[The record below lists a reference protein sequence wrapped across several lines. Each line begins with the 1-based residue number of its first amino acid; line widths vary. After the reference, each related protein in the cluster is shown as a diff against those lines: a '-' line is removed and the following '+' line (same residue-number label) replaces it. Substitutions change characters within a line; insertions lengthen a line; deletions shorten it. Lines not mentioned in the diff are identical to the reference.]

1 MRNFLVRFL
10 YILTKMFT
18 FFLPKN
24 MIELITYL
32 YRGGGNPF
40 SWSGIGHHKYM
51 KQEKKRMKDKK
62 RLGVMAQLVMLCA
75 IPMVIMVLVI
85 TFYAINKMR
94 AMVQDTTM
102 EGLESLCQG
111 VYAAYEAVDPGD
123 YWLNG
128 EMLYKGKYCVSEKED
143 VIDRFVEGST
153 ADVTIFYG
161 DTRRATSLRDKSTGE
176 RILGTKA
183 SDVVIST
190 VLNGG
195 KTYETSDVEI
205 NGEQYY
211 AFYMPVFDSSGRC
224 IGMVFAGK
232 PATEAN
238 AEINKSILM
247 ILGMAVLILIVA
259 QIVCIRIARA
269 LARVIVQSEK
279 ILIALA
285 DGNLNMQVSERML
298 KRKDE
303 LGVMGRAVQ
312 SLLDKLQ
319 EIIGGIK
326 QNTDTLMQKGDSL
339 ESMASQSSTTADE
352 ISTAVEDISK
362 GAVSMAEDI
371 EAATLQVNN
380 MGILIEKIVE
390 SVQELDNLS
399 GQMHQADTESSKII
413 QELSESNDKTTEAIK
428 KIEVSVHTTNESV
441 TRIQEAVNLIASIAS
456 ETSLLAL
463 NASIEAARA
472 GEAGRGFSVVATQ
485 ISKLSEDSAQ
495 STKTIEEIIHQLT
508 LDSEA
513 SVKVMK
519 EVNEIIAEQQRKLDQ
534 TKEKFG
540 DVSYG
545 IENSMKESRLIH
557 GQAEECDS
565 ERGRVV
571 DVIQSLSAVSEE
583 NAASTEETTASMQEL
598 NATINLLAEAAKEL
612 KDMAESLESEVAF
625 FKL

>member
-1 MRNFLVRFL
+1 
-10 YILTKMFT
+10 
-18 FFLPKN
+18 
-24 MIELITYL
+24 
-32 YRGGGNPF
+32 
-40 SWSGIGHHKYM
+40 
-51 KQEKKRMKDKK
+51 MKDKK